1 MGVVLYEL
9 CALQPPFNATSLQM
23 LALKIVKGSYS
34 PLQGS
39 YSKDMK
45 SLISEML
52 ALDPSKRPTVNDIL
66 SKINF
71 YFRKANYSRSSKTVF
86 NRNKKSGRI

>member
-34 PLQGS
+34 PLTSGN
-39 YSKDMK
+39 YSKELK
-45 SLISEML
+45 GLIAEIL
-52 ALDPSKRPTVNDIL
+52 QVDPNKRPSVGDIL
-66 SKINF
+66 SIH
-71 YFRKANYSRSSKTVF
+71 
-86 NRNKKSGRI
+86 